1 MVRDYARGIIEL
13 EFSRDLG
20 ALLPITAEEGNRVV
34 SSIIKS
40 TKTIRDK
47 KERERERVCVW
58 RGSLLGINLIRMKRA
73 PLAVSLAS

>member
-40 TKTIRDK
+40 TKTIKMTKR
-47 KERERERVCVW
+47 RERERVCVC
-58 RGSLLGINLIRMKRA
+58 GAALFSELI
-73 PLAVSLAS
+73 